1 MERSSEVIRTR
12 LVSNEPYSNE
22 IVSKQSA
29 DTNRM
34 RSEGEFI
41 AIKLLT
47 IHLNQTDQDAEELN
61 QR

>member
-1 MERSSEVIRTR
+1 
-12 LVSNEPYSNE
+12 
-22 IVSKQSA
+22 
-29 DTNRM
+29 M